1 MNNYEVFDYM
11 KDPNIDRRIKEICE
25 QAEKN
30 YIMINYKP
38 ENEKEEIKN
47 TKNFQITD
55 FNSYNRIDTPTKS
68 INKKIIEYDF
78 HNQPFIP
85 KTINFENENNY
96 FHESNINQNNFYSQP
111 NNNNQFLNNNQFI
124 QKIENNE
131 NFKQYNFTKEI
142 SQKINQNLLNNQN
155 VNEINNLNNKD
166 NPYDQNINQQEQNND
181 LFNFQNHNNINNN
194 NLNSQNNYQKFLNQ
208 INQNININSNKD
220 NINNNNLNN
229 KNNYNNLNN
238 KNNYNNLNIFNDNN
252 LNIHNDNNLN
262 IHNDNNLNIHNDN
275 TLNVHNDNNI
285 NFENNFQNEINENK
299 NIENNINNINENNL
313 SQKFINSINDSIE
326 FQKLNNLNPLN
337 LSSSFSSLNSN
348 DYLLKKPNCFECEL
362 RNLIQRKDLYHKKIK
377 EETEKNNLIN
387 KIILEG
393 KNLLSKEKYEECYD
407 KLNNLINQ
415 NLNHPDIFFLFG
427 ETCRKLKLMEEAEKY
442 LILCLNFKNCSP
454 YAFYSLSLLYEEC
467 CQYKYS
473 NYFLKK
479 CLNFFNNSDIY
490 FLLGKNYFKLNN
502 NFKALNFINIAI
514 EKNASNQFYY
524 QLRSEIYNKIGRSD
538 LGKKDE
544 IMFQIINNKKK

>member
-55 FNSYNRIDTPTKS
+55 FNSYHRIDTPTKS

-229 KNNYNNLNN
+229 KNNYNNLN
-238 KNNYNNLNIFNDNN
+238 IFNDS
-252 LNIHNDNNLN
+252 NLN